1 MSPSWREHVQL
12 TLAPSGV
19 ELARYGR
26 GFRPALIASASV
38 GAEPGESAADVF
50 GRALADTRWHRADA
64 RIVLSGHLVRY
75 HMLPWSAALATDAD
89 RLAYARLEFAAVHG
103 DKAQSWDLA
112 LADAPVG
119 EAAPV
124 CAIDAALTASLKA
137 SCTGATLSLVS
148 VAPRFVFEFDRI
160 RQHIARGPGGFVLVE
175 AGRLTLGLFDK
186 GRWRALSNPRFEGP
200 AAVALAAELTQA
212 QALGTVGDDGARL
225 HVAFAGVH
233 DTLPSK
239 LAGWDVMV
247 HDRESAALGRSKPLR
262 AVGRSRAGLR

>member
-1 MSPSWREHVQL
+1 MSPSWRERVQL

-26 GFRPALIASASV
+26 GFRPALIASAAV
-38 GAEPGESAADVF
+38 RAEPGESVAVVF
-50 GRALADTRWHRADA
+50 ARALADARWHRADA
-64 RIVLSGHLVRY
+64 RLVLSGHLVRY
-75 HMLPWSAALATDAD
+75 QMLPWSAALATDAD

-112 LADAPVG
+112 LADAPAG

-124 CAIDAALTASLKA
+124 CAIDAALIASLKA
-137 SCTGATLSLVS
+137 TCTGATLSLLS
-148 VAPRFVFEFDRI
+148 VTPRFVAEFDRV
-160 RQHIARGPGGFVLVE
+160 RQHIARGPGGFALVE
-175 AGRLTLGLFDK
+175 PGRLTLGLFDH

-212 QALGTVGDDGARL
+212 QALGTVGVDGARL
-225 HVAFAGVH
+225 HVVFAGAP
-233 DTLPSK
+233 DMLPAK

-247 HDRESAALGRSKPLR
+247 HDGAAPAVKRPRPRRIVGAWR
-262 AVGRSRAGLR
+262 A